1 MGDEYDILG
10 EDKCAYPHTFKPIL
24 SHPIHTHQGMGNRWG
39 DGGMD
44 GDGWGWGDGMV
55 RIKRNGMEWV
65 GEESEDGILG
75 LGLGLGL
82 GLVG

>member
-39 DGGMD
+39 MEGWMGMDGDGGMGWMGMD
-44 GDGWGWGDGMV
+44 GDGWGICV
-55 RIKRNGMEWV
+55 
-65 GEESEDGILG
+65 
-75 LGLGLGL
+75 
-82 GLVG
+82 